1 MEVAAMLMR
10 YDPFRELDRF
20 TEGFFGGPGRSPW
33 MPMDAVRRGDHVE
46 LHFDLPGVAPD
57 SIDVS
62 VERNVLTVKA
72 ERSWIP
78 TEGDEILARERTHG
92 TWSRQVLLGDA
103 LDTENLKA
111 AYDHGVLTLTIP
123 VAERAKPRKVQ
134 ISVGDP
140 QEALEVGSNA

>member
-1 MEVAAMLMR
+1 MLLR

-20 TEGFFGGPGRSPW
+20 TEGFFSGPGRNPW

-46 LHFDLPGVAPD
+46 LTFDLPGVAPD

-78 TEGDEILARERTHG
+78 YEGDEILARERTDG
-92 TWSRQVLLGDA
+92 SWTRQVLLGDA
-103 LDTENLKA
+103 LDTERLSA
-111 AYDHGVLTLTIP
+111 SVDQGVLKVTLP
-123 VAERAKPRKVQ
+123 VAEQAKPRKVEIQ
-134 ISVGDP
+134 VG
-140 QEALEVGSNA
+140 EAQAIEVGAGN